1 MILSLSLSVRLMPPL
16 SPSLSLS
23 LSQEDR
29 GDAGLPTCGSHA
41 GIAGQTSGLSSSPS
55 VATAALGRAALSLS
69 SLLSIVGTQG
79 ETLILFDLCNVMLL
93 VMDFSF

>member
-16 SPSLSLS
+16 HLSLS